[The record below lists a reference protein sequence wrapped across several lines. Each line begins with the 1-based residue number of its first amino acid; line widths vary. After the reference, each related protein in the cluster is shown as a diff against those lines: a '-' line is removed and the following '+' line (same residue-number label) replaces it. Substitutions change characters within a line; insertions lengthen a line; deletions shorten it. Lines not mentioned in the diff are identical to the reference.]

1 MSDIGIG
8 EIAVIL
14 VVALIVFGPDRLPT
28 MIKQASAFINDLR
41 KMVTSA
47 RRDLTES
54 VSDLGIDEN
63 DLKTLTDLRNP
74 KSYLRQKVLE
84 GVDPSELGLD
94 EFEDLGERLELPNK
108 KKQPRA
114 TNGAAKRKP
123 ATNGASNRAGST
135 RASTPGAGTSH
146 SGAARTTASRGPQG
160 SVAGSS
166 SEPADAA
173 ASTAEGAATAK
184 TTPTGA
190 RFDPDTT

>member
-1 MSDIGIG
+1 VSDIGIG

-74 KSYLRQKVLE
+74 KSYLRQKVLD

-94 EFEDLGERLELPNK
+94 EFEDLGERLELTDK
-108 KKQPRA
+108 KKRTRTANGTASASRKPV
-114 TNGAAKRKP
+114 TNGAATK
-123 ATNGASNRAGST
+123 TNGS
-135 RASTPGAGTSH
+135 GTAR
-146 SGAARTTASRGPQG
+146 SGAARTTASRGSAQTSGGG
-160 SVAGSS
+160 STSKVAS
-166 SEPADAA
+166 
-173 ASTAEGAATAK
+173 AATTPVDSAPAK
-184 TTPTGA
+184 TTEAGA
-190 RFDPDTT
+190 RFDPETT